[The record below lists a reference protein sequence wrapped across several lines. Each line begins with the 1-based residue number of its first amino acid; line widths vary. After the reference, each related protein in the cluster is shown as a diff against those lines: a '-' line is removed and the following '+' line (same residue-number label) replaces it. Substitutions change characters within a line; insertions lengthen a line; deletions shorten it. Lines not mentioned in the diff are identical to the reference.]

1 MSEQPLASIEACF
14 GDIYDPRMQKR
25 CDYPLLE
32 VITIAICATLAGA
45 EGWTDMELFGK
56 SKATWLKQ
64 FLKLE
69 KGIPSHDTFGDIFGM
84 IDGDEFQRSFTHWV
98 EGVFTVTQG
107 EVVAIDGKT
116 ARRSHDK
123 SIGKDAIHMVSAW
136 ASANGIVLGQRK
148 VDDKSN
154 EITAIP
160 ELLDLL
166 SITGCI
172 VTIDAM
178 GCQKKIAQKIRDKQA
193 DYVLAVKDNQGKLHQ
208 DIQDW
213 FAYAE
218 QVAFKDIDH
227 DYDKQVNKGH
237 GRLEIRECWVIDD
250 PVAFEYIRHYE
261 GWADLH
267 AIVCLKRERHIAEQ
281 IQRETAYYITSLKG
295 NARKILTATRC
306 HWSIENSLHWVMD
319 VTFREDESRI
329 RKDNSSQNMVV
340 LRHIAL
346 NILKKDKSKG
356 SLRQKRYK
364 ATLDDTFLRNLL
376 EQI

>member
-1 MSEQPLASIEACF
+1 MSEPPLASIEACF
-14 GDIYDPRMQKR
+14 GDIYDPRVQNR

-45 EGWTDMELFGK
+45 DGWTDMELFGK
-56 SKATWLKQ
+56 SKASWLKQ

-69 KGIPSHDTFGDIFGM
+69 KGIPSHDTFGDVFGM
-84 IDGDEFQRSFTHWV
+84 IDGDEFQRSFVRWV
-98 EGVFTVTQG
+98 EGIFTVTQG

-116 ARRSHDK
+116 ARRSYDK
-123 SIGKDAIHMVSAW
+123 AIGKDAIHMVSAW

-218 QVAFKDIDH
+218 KTEFNSIHH
-227 DYDKQVNKGH
+227 DYHKQVSKAH
-237 GRLEIRECWVIDD
+237 GRLEIRQCWVIDD
-250 PVAFEYIRHYE
+250 PIAFEYIRHYE
-261 GWADLH
+261 GWTDLS
-267 AIVCLKRERHIAEQ
+267 AIVCLKRDRRMADT
-281 IQRETAYYITSLKG
+281 IQQETAYYITSLKG
-295 NARKILTATRC
+295 NAQKILTATRC

-319 VTFREDESRI
+319 VTFREDASRI
-329 RKDNSSQNMVV
+329 RKDNSSQNIVV

-364 ATLDDTFLRNLL
+364 ATLDDTFLAKLL

>member
-1 MSEQPLASIEACF
+1 MSEQPLASIETCF
-14 GDIYDPRMQKR
+14 GDIYDPRVEGR

-32 VITIAICATLAGA
+32 VITIAICAILAGA
-45 EGWTDMELFGK
+45 QSWTDMETFGK
-56 SKATWLKQ
+56 SKEAWLKQ

-69 KGIPSHDTFGDIFGM
+69 NGIPSHDTFGDVFRL
-84 IDGDEFQRSFTHWV
+84 IDGDEFQRSFIRWV
-98 EGVFTVTQG
+98 EGVFTVTKG

-123 SIGKDAIHMVSAW
+123 SIGKDSIHMVSAW
-136 ASANGIVLGQRK
+136 ASANGIVLGQQK

-160 ELLDLL
+160 EFLELL

-193 DYVLAVKDNQGKLHQ
+193 DYVLAVKDNQSNLHQ

-218 QVAFKDIDH
+218 QVEFKDMHH
-227 DYDKQVNKGH
+227 DYHKQVSKGH
-237 GRLEIRECWVIDD
+237 GRLEIRECWVIAD
-250 PVAFEYIRHYE
+250 PIAFEYIRHYE
-261 GWADLH
+261 GWADLN
-267 AIVCLKRERHIAEQ
+267 AIVCLKRERRIAEQ
-281 IQRETAYYITSLKG
+281 VQRETAYYITSLKG
-295 NARKILTATRC
+295 DALKILTATRC

-319 VTFREDESRI
+319 VTFREDDMRI

-364 ATLDDTFLRNLL
+364 ATLDDTFLLNLL

>member
-1 MSEQPLASIEACF
+1 MSEQPIASIEACF
-14 GDIYDPRMQKR
+14 GDIYDPRVEGR

-45 EGWTDMELFGK
+45 EGWTDMEIFGK
-56 SKATWLKQ
+56 SKEAWLKQ

-69 KGIPSHDTFGDIFGM
+69 KGIPSHDTFGDVFGM
-84 IDGDEFQRSFTHWV
+84 IDGDEFQHSFVRWV
-98 EGVFTVTQG
+98 EGVFTVTHG

-123 SIGKDAIHMVSAW
+123 AIGKDAIHMVSAW

-193 DYVLAVKDNQGKLHQ
+193 DYVLAVKANQGKLHQ
-208 DIQDW
+208 DIRDW

-218 QVAFKDIDH
+218 KTAFKDIDH
-227 DYDKQVNKGH
+227 DFHKQVTKGH
-237 GRLEIRECWVIDD
+237 GRLEIRECWVIAD

-261 GWADLH
+261 GWADLT
-267 AIVCLKRERHIAEQ
+267 AIVCLKRERRIADN
-281 IQRETAYYITSLKG
+281 IQQETAYYITSLAG
-295 NARKILTATRC
+295 DAHKILTAIRG
-306 HWSIENSLHWVMD
+306 HWSIENGLHWVMD
-319 VTFREDESRI
+319 VTFREDDMRI
-329 RKDNSSQNMVV
+329 RKDNSAQNMVV

-346 NILKKDKSKG
+346 NILKKDNSKG
-356 SLRQKRYK
+356 SLKQKRYK
-364 ATLDDTFLRNLL
+364 ATLDDTFLLNLL

>member
-1 MSEQPLASIEACF
+1 MSESPLASIEACF
-14 GDIYDPRMQKR
+14 GDIDDPRVQGR

-45 EGWTDMELFGK
+45 EGWTDIETFGK
-56 SKATWLKQ
+56 SKEAWLKQ

-69 KGIPSHDTFGDIFGM
+69 KGIPSHDTFGDVFGM
-84 IDGDEFQRSFTHWV
+84 IDGEAFQRSFMRWV

-107 EVVAIDGKT
+107 EMVAIDGKT

-193 DYVLAVKDNQGKLHQ
+193 DYVLAVKDNQSTLHQ

-218 QVAFKDIDH
+218 TVAFKDIDY
-227 DYDKQVNKGH
+227 DYHQQVTKGH
-237 GRLEIRECWVIDD
+237 GRLEIRECWVIADR
-250 PVAFEYIRHYE
+250 VAFEYIRHYE
-261 GWADLH
+261 AWADLR
-267 AIVCLKRERHIAEQ
+267 AIVCLKRERRIADQ
-281 IQRETAYYITSLKG
+281 IQQQTAYYITSLAA
-295 NARKILTATRC
+295 NARNLLNATRC

-319 VTFREDESRI
+319 VTFREDASRI
-329 RKDNSSQNMVV
+329 RKDNRSQNMIV

-346 NILKKDKSKG
+346 NILKKDLSKA
-356 SLRQKRYK
+356 SLKQKRYQ
-364 ATLDDTFLRNLL
+364 ATLDDTFLLKLL
-376 EQI
+376 QQL

>member
-1 MSEQPLASIEACF
+1 MSEQALASIETCF
-14 GDIYDPRMQKR
+14 GDIYDPRVEGR

-32 VITIAICATLAGA
+32 VITIAICAILAGA
-45 EGWTDMELFGK
+45 QGWTDMETFGK
-56 SKATWLKQ
+56 SKEAWLKQ

-69 KGIPSHDTFGDIFGM
+69 TGIPSHDTFGDVFRM
-84 IDGDEFQRSFTHWV
+84 IDGDEFQRSFIRWV
-98 EGVFTVTQG
+98 EGIFTVTQG

-136 ASANGIVLGQRK
+136 ASTNGIVLGQRK

-160 ELLDLL
+160 DLLDLL
-166 SITGCI
+166 GITGCI

-218 QVAFKDIDH
+218 QVGFKDIHH
-227 DYDKQVNKGH
+227 DYHKQVSKGH
-237 GRLEIRECWVIDD
+237 GRLEIRECWVIAD
-250 PVAFEYIRHYE
+250 PIAFEYIRHYE
-261 GWADLH
+261 GWADLN
-267 AIVCLKRERHIAEQ
+267 AIVCLKRERRIAEQ
-281 IQRETAYYITSLKG
+281 VQRETAYYIASLKG
-295 NARKILTATRC
+295 DAPKILTATRC

-319 VTFREDESRI
+319 VTFREDDMRI

-364 ATLDDTFLRNLL
+364 ATLDDTFLLNLL

>member
-1 MSEQPLASIEACF
+1 MSEQPIASIEACF
-14 GDIYDPRMQKR
+14 GDIYDPRVEGR

-45 EGWTDMELFGK
+45 EGWTDMEIFGK
-56 SKATWLKQ
+56 SKEAWLKQ

-69 KGIPSHDTFGDIFGM
+69 KGIPSHDTFGDVFGM
-84 IDGDEFQRSFTHWV
+84 IDGDEFQHSFVRWV
-98 EGVFTVTQG
+98 EGVFTVTHG

-123 SIGKDAIHMVSAW
+123 AIGKDAIHMVSAW

-193 DYVLAVKDNQGKLHQ
+193 DYVLAVKANQGKLHQ
-208 DIQDW
+208 DIRDW

-218 QVAFKDIDH
+218 KTAFKDIDH
-227 DYDKQVNKGH
+227 DYHKQVTKGH
-237 GRLEIRECWVIDD
+237 GRLEIRECWVIAD

-261 GWADLH
+261 GWADLT
-267 AIVCLKRERHIAEQ
+267 AIVCLKRERRIADN
-281 IQRETAYYITSLKG
+281 IQQETAYYITSLAG
-295 NARKILTATRC
+295 GAQRLLTATRC

-329 RKDNSSQNMVV
+329 RKDNSAQNMVV

-346 NILKKDKSKG
+346 NILKKDNSKG
-356 SLRQKRYK
+356 SLKQKRYK
-364 ATLDDTFLRNLL
+364 ATLDDTFLLNLL